1 MVCLFAFA
9 LWDRQQR
16 RLYLGR
22 DRLGEK
28 PLYYGWRGKTFF
40 FASELKAIK
49 AHPHFQAE
57 INQDALA
64 LYLRHSYIP
73 APYSIYQGI
82 YKLPPAHL
90 LTIKPDS
97 ATAEPVSYWSAQLAA
112 ESGIANPFTG
122 SETEVIAALDALLRE
137 AVGLRM
143 VADVPLGAF
152 LSGGIDSSTIVALM
166 QAQSRQPV
174 KTFSIGFYEESYN
187 EAQHAKAVAQHLGT
201 DHTELYVTSQEAM
214 GVIPR
219 LPHLYDEPF
228 SDSSQ
233 IPTFLVS
240 QLARQHVTVSLS
252 GDGGDELFGGYNRY
266 FRGDHIWRQKHKGKM
281 PATMRQ
287 VAARG
292 LSAIAPQSGIVVFLG

>member
-1 MVCLFAFA
+1 M
-9 LWDRQQR
+9 
-16 RLYLGR
+16 
-22 DRLGEK
+22 
-28 PLYYGWRGKTFF
+28 
-40 FASELKAIK
+40 KAIK

-152 LSGGIDSSTIVALM
+152 LSGG
-166 QAQSRQPV
+166 
-174 KTFSIGFYEESYN
+174 
-187 EAQHAKAVAQHLGT
+187 
-201 DHTELYVTSQEAM
+201 
-214 GVIPR
+214 
-219 LPHLYDEPF
+219 
-228 SDSSQ
+228 
-233 IPTFLVS
+233 
-240 QLARQHVTVSLS
+240 
-252 GDGGDELFGGYNRY
+252 
-266 FRGDHIWRQKHKGKM
+266 
-281 PATMRQ
+281 
-287 VAARG
+287 
-292 LSAIAPQSGIVVFLG
+292 